1 MTDDQALVELLRLTV
16 MPGLGGREGHT
27 GIFPGAGT
35 HEFPILLWQF
45 SDGLV
50 ITAARAPYEDLV
62 GSRIETIAGRPVADV
77 LALVEPLTPRD
88 NPSNLLAYAPLYL
101 RMSEVLSGLGVQD
114 RVGPATFGIV
124 DPSGA
129 ERDVEI
135 APIAAEDDIAWHG
148 GDPLRLRSTDAL
160 WLRNVAK
167 PLWWT
172 YLADSKTLYV
182 QYNAVEGGIDS
193 VADEI
198 LARAKQPGV
207 ERVVVDL
214 RNNGG
219 GDNTTYR
226 HLLAVLQDPAIDR
239 PGQLDVLIGRLTF
252 SAAANFATEVEFD
265 DGRDIRRRGH
275 GRQPEPVRRRATGRP
290 AVWRSAALHG
300 DPLLAEE
307 HGRRPT
313 DHHRARPRHPLV
325 VRGLPRGNRS
335 GPRGGDGRDSG
346 R

>member
-160 WLRNVAK
+160 WLRDVAK

-198 LARAKQPGV
+198 LARAKQPGRRARRGRSPQQRRRRQHHV
-207 ERVVVDL
+207 SP
-214 RNNGG
+214 
-219 GDNTTYR
+219 
-226 HLLAVLQDPAIDR
+226 PARRAPGSGDR
-239 PGQLDVLIGRLTF
+239 PAGQLDVLIGRLTF
-252 SAAANFATEVEFD
+252 SAAANFATEVEVD

-275 GRQPEPVRRRATGRP
+275 GRQPEPVRRRAAGRP
-290 AVWRSAALHG
+290 ALRRSAALHG

-307 HGRRPT
+307 HAPT
-313 DHHRARPRHPLV
+313 THGSPSSPPSRSPCRPRITS
-325 VRGLPRGNRS
+325 RGSIRS
-335 GPRGGDGRDSG
+335 SRR
-346 R
+346 